1 MTQNKNRVLGRGL
14 DAIFGTEEATQI
26 VVDAPKKTQSNMEEI
41 AITLISPNPKQPR
54 TTFDEVALGELAE
67 SIRMMG
73 VIQPITVK
81 AQGDKYI
88 IISGERRFRAS
99 QLAGLN
105 AIPAYIRQADDQAM
119 HEMALVENIQR
130 QDLNPMDVAMSLQ
143 RLIEECNLT
152 QDALA
157 GRVGKKRSTVAN
169 YMRLLKL
176 TIEVQ
181 YALRDELIT
190 MGHAKAIGA
199 LESAEKQLWL
209 LKKVLKKGLSV
220 RQTEALAAKVA
231 LAKTGKEIVDEEF
244 PETYT
249 RLVEHLER
257 VLTQNIAIKKSKNGG
272 GTITIGFSDDKDI
285 ENFISKF
292 EKIK

>member
-14 DAIFGTEEATQI
+14 DAIFGTEEAAQI
-26 VVDAPKKTQSNMEEI
+26 VVEAPKKTQSNMEEI

-67 SIRMMG
+67 SIRIMG

-81 AQGDKYI
+81 AEGDKYI

-199 LESAEKQLWL
+199 LEDGEKQLWL

-220 RQTEALAAKVA
+220 RQTEALAAKA
-231 LAKTGKEIVDEEF
+231 AQAKTVKEIVDEEF

-257 VLTQNIAIKKSKNGG
+257 VLTQNIAIKKSKKGG

>member
-14 DAIFGTEEATQI
+14 DAIFGTEDAAQI

-67 SIRMMG
+67 SIRIMG

-81 AQGDKYI
+81 AEGDKYI

-99 QLAGLN
+99 QLAGLS

-199 LESAEKQLWL
+199 LEDGEKQLWL
-209 LKKVLKKGLSV
+209 LKKVLKKSLSV
-220 RQTEALAAKVA
+220 RQTEALAAKA
-231 LAKTGKEIVDEEF
+231 AQAKTVKEIVDEEF

-257 VLTQNIAIKKSKNGG
+257 VLTQNIAIKKSKKGG

-285 ENFISKF
+285 ANFISKF